1 MKRAKLFFFMSSIIL
16 VAVLTQ
22 AVHAEVH
29 VPSIIGDNMVL
40 QQGLKVRIWGTAQP
54 GERVIVT
61 FTSSKANA
69 TADTSGRWQTLIGPF
84 KAGGPFVMTI
94 TGGNTL
100 TFSNVLVGEVWICS
114 GQSNMEWPLV
124 NTKGGTDAIAQANY
138 PEIRLFTV
146 RKKTATSALDDV
158 DGRWVVT
165 TPEQVPQFSAV
176 GYFFGRE
183 LYQRLKIPIG
193 LIHTSWGG
201 TPAEAWTSHEA
212 LASVPELK
220 PILDKYQ
227 KSLEA
232 LPQRRQD
239 YERALADWE
248 QKNFYE

>member
-54 GERVIVT
+54 GELVTVT
-61 FTSSKANA
+61 FESSKANA
-69 TADTSGRWQTLIGPF
+69 TTDTSGRWQTLIGPF
-84 KAGGPFVMTI
+84 KAGGPSAMTV
-94 TGGNTL
+94 TGSNTL
-100 TFSNVLVGEVWICS
+100 TSATCWSASLDLF

-124 NTKGGTDAIAQANY
+124 NAKGGTDAIAQANY

-158 DGRWVVT
+158 EGRWVVT

-183 LYQRLKIPIG
+183 VY
-193 LIHTSWGG
+193 H
-201 TPAEAWTSHEA
+201 
-212 LASVPELK
+212 V
-220 PILDKYQ
+220 
-227 KSLEA
+227 
-232 LPQRRQD
+232 
-239 YERALADWE
+239 
-248 QKNFYE
+248 